1 MSRLKILMLT
11 PYLPYP
17 LLSGGQIRTYNL
29 LKKLADKY
37 DVTLFAL
44 IKDESERQYLP
55 ELEKYCRKVKLFKR
69 SRKPFTIKNIL
80 QTAFSSYPFL
90 VMRNHVPET
99 IKAVRLELAASHYDL
114 IHAETF
120 YMMPHIPDTKIPIL
134 LVEQTIE
141 YLGYES
147 FANKVRFMPIRQ
159 ILKLDIAKIRHWEE
173 YYWKSCT
180 QLVTMSA
187 EDKEFIATTVD
198 PQKISVVSNGVDVKW
213 FAEKERRLPE
223 SPTVLSVGTFNWL
236 PNVEAVKFLV
246 EKVWPLIKAKMPD
259 AKLWIV
265 GNAPT
270 AEIFEYQKKDSTI
283 TITGGIPDI
292 RDAFTQ
298 AHVLVAP
305 VFSGKGTRYKILEA
319 MASSTPIVASEI
331 AVEGLDVT
339 NGDQVLTSNSAEGLA
354 NLTIQVLQD
363 ADLQKKLAKNGK
375 SFVTAKYD
383 WEYIGQKL
391 DSIYLRLVSQSQTD
405 ATAKGP
411 VQTSA

>member
-1 MSRLKILMLT
+1 MPRLKILMLT

-29 LKKLADKY
+29 LKKLAVKY

-44 IKDESERQYLP
+44 IKDENERQYLS
-55 ELEKYCRKVKLFKR
+55 ELEKYCWKVKLFKR
-69 SRKPFTIKNIL
+69 SRKPFTFRNIW

-90 VMRNHVPET
+90 VIRNHVPET
-99 IKAVRLELAASHYDL
+99 IKAVRKELATTQYDL

-120 YMMPHIPDTKIPIL
+120 YMMPHIPETKIPIL

-147 FANKVRFMPIRQ
+147 FADKVKFLPIRQ
-159 ILKLDIAKIRHWEE
+159 ILKMDIAKIRRWEE

-180 QLVTMSA
+180 QLITMSE
-187 EDKEFIATTVD
+187 EDKQFISQSVD
-198 PQKISVVSNGVDVKW
+198 HQKIDVVSNGVDVNW

-223 SPTVLSVGTFNWL
+223 APTVLSVGTFNWL
-236 PNVEAVKFLV
+236 PNVEAVNFLV
-246 EKVWPLIKAKMPD
+246 QEVWPIIKEKMPE

-270 AEIFEYQKKDSTI
+270 QEIFEHQKKDTSI

-319 MASSTPIVASEI
+319 MASGTPIVASEI
-331 AVEGLDVT
+331 AVEGLDVQ
-339 NGDQVLTSNSAEGLA
+339 NGVHVLTSNTAEGMAELA
-354 NLTIQVLQD
+354 MSVLKD
-363 ADLQKKLAKNGK
+363 PVLQKKLAKNGK
-375 SFVTAKYD
+375 MFVTTKYD

-391 DSIYLRLVSQSQTD
+391 DSIYLRLVSRSHQT
-405 ATAKGP
+405 
-411 VQTSA
+411 